1 MELTSLTIKDRP
13 KSLVQIAQDA
23 IRRGIIQKE
32 LKLGQPLKEAALA
45 RPLQISNTPVR
56 EALSLLKAEGLVVS
70 VPHKG
75 YRVFTLNQEELV
87 AFCELRF
94 TLEAQALRYGIERN
108 PKELVQKLHG
118 ILLKMQKNQDES
130 MREEYLNLDTLFHI
144 SFFKACQNDFLLGHY
159 QKINSMIETMRHYIS
174 ISNEATQKS
183 LESHQAIVNEIDQ
196 GRIPK
201 AIELLEDHIV
211 SWSKRSNIE
220 FSKLNCLKTSQ
231 DLLNA

>member
-130 MREEYLNLDTLFHI
+130 MREEYLNLDTLFHM
-144 SFFKACQNDFLLGHY
+144 SFFNACQNDFLLGHY

-183 LESHQAIVNEIDQ
+183 LENHMAIVNEIDQ
-196 GRIPK
+196 GKIPK

-220 FSKLNCLKTSQ
+220 FS
-231 DLLNA
+231 

>member
-108 PKELVQKLHG
+108 PSELVQKLHG

-183 LESHQAIVNEIDQ
+183 LENHMAIVNEIDQ

-220 FSKLNCLKTSQ
+220 FS
-231 DLLNA
+231 

>member
-70 VPHKG
+70 VPYKG

-174 ISNEATQKS
+174 ISNEATRKS
-183 LESHQAIVNEIDQ
+183 LENHEAIVNEIDQ

-211 SWSKRSNIE
+211 SWSWI
-220 FSKLNCLKTSQ
+220 F
-231 DLLNA
+231 

>member
-1 MELTSLTIKDRP
+1 MDLISLTIKDRP

-32 LKLGQPLKEAALA
+32 LKLGQPLKEASLA
-45 RPLQISNTPVR
+45 RHLQFSNTPVR

-130 MREEYLNLDTLFHI
+130 MREEYLNLDTLFHM
-144 SFFKACQNDFLLGHY
+144 SFFKACQNDFLLRHY

-183 LESHQAIVNEIDQ
+183 LENHEAIVNEIDQ

-220 FSKLNCLKTSQ
+220 FS
-231 DLLNA
+231 

>member
-130 MREEYLNLDTLFHI
+130 MREEYLNLDTLFHM

-174 ISNEATQKS
+174 ISNKATQKS
-183 LESHQAIVNEIDQ
+183 LDSHQAIVNEIDQ

-220 FSKLNCLKTSQ
+220 FS
-231 DLLNA
+231 

>member
-32 LKLGQPLKEAALA
+32 LKLGQPLKEASLA
-45 RPLQISNTPVR
+45 RPLQTSNTPVR

-130 MREEYLNLDTLFHI
+130 MREEYLNLDTLFHM

-183 LESHQAIVNEIDQ
+183 LENHMAIVNEIDQ

-220 FSKLNCLKTSQ
+220 FS
-231 DLLNA
+231 

>member
-1 MELTSLTIKDRP
+1 MKDGTHLTHDQRP
-13 KSLVQIAQDA
+13 SK
-23 IRRGIIQKE
+23 
-32 LKLGQPLKEAALA
+32 
-45 RPLQISNTPVR
+45 ISGSDCPGRNPERNHPEGTETGATFKGSISGPSSSDQQYPR
-56 EALSLLKAEGLVVS
+56 QGSAFSSKAEGLVVS

-130 MREEYLNLDTLFHI
+130 MREEYLNLDTLFHM
-144 SFFKACQNDFLLGHY
+144 SFFKACQNDFLLEHY

-183 LESHQAIVNEIDQ
+183 LDSHQAIVNEIDQ

-220 FSKLNCLKTSQ
+220 FS
-231 DLLNA
+231 

>member
-118 ILLKMQKNQDES
+118 ILLKMQKNRDES
-130 MREEYLNLDTLFHI
+130 MREEYLNLDTLFHM
-144 SFFKACQNDFLLGHY
+144 SFFNACQNDFLLGHY

-183 LESHQAIVNEIDQ
+183 LDNHEAIVNEIDQ

-220 FSKLNCLKTSQ
+220 FS
-231 DLLNA
+231 

>member
-32 LKLGQPLKEAALA
+32 LKLGQPLKEASLD

-130 MREEYLNLDTLFHI
+130 MREEYLNLDTLFHM
-144 SFFKACQNDFLLGHY
+144 SFFKACQNDFLLRHY

-183 LESHQAIVNEIDQ
+183 LDSHKAIVNEIDQ

-220 FSKLNCLKTSQ
+220 FS
-231 DLLNA
+231 

>member
-130 MREEYLNLDTLFHI
+130 MREEYLNLDTLFHM

-183 LESHQAIVNEIDQ
+183 LDSHQAIVNEIDQ

-220 FSKLNCLKTSQ
+220 FS
-231 DLLNA
+231 

>member
-32 LKLGQPLKEAALA
+32 LKLGQPLKEAALV

-174 ISNEATQKS
+174 ISNEASQKS
-183 LESHQAIVNEIDQ
+183 LENHEAIVNEIDQ

-211 SWSKRSNIE
+211 SWSKRSNIK
-220 FSKLNCLKTSQ
+220 FS
-231 DLLNA
+231 

>member
-23 IRRGIIQKE
+23 IRRGVIQKE

-130 MREEYLNLDTLFHI
+130 MCEEYLNMDTLFHM

-183 LESHQAIVNEIDQ
+183 LENHMAIVNEIDQ

-201 AIELLEDHIV
+201 SIELLEYHIV

-220 FSKLNCLKTSQ
+220 FS
-231 DLLNA
+231 

>member
-130 MREEYLNLDTLFHI
+130 MREEYLNLDTLFHM

-183 LESHQAIVNEIDQ
+183 LENHEAIVNEIDL

-220 FSKLNCLKTSQ
+220 FS
-231 DLLNA
+231 

>member
-23 IRRGIIQKE
+23 LRRGIIEKE
-32 LKLGQPLKEAALA
+32 LKLGQPLKEVSLA
-45 RPLQISNTPVR
+45 RPLQISNPPVR

-75 YRVFTLNQEELV
+75 YRVFTLNQDELV

-130 MREEYLNLDTLFHI
+130 MREEYLNLDTLFHM

-183 LESHQAIVNEIDQ
+183 LESHQAIVNEIGQ
-196 GRIPK
+196 GRIQK

-220 FSKLNCLKTSQ
+220 FS
-231 DLLNA
+231 

>member
-130 MREEYLNLDTLFHI
+130 MREEYLNLDTLFHM

-220 FSKLNCLKTSQ
+220 FS
-231 DLLNA
+231 

>member
-1 MELTSLTIKDRP
+1 MNDGTHLTHDQRP
-13 KSLVQIAQDA
+13 
-23 IRRGIIQKE
+23 
-32 LKLGQPLKEAALA
+32 P
-45 RPLQISNTPVR
+45 QISGSDCPGRNPERNHPEGTETGATFKGSISGPSSSDQQYPR
-56 EALSLLKAEGLVVS
+56 QGSAFSSKAEGLVVS

-130 MREEYLNLDTLFHI
+130 MREEYLNLDTLFHM
-144 SFFKACQNDFLLGHY
+144 SFFKACQNDFLLRHY

-183 LESHQAIVNEIDQ
+183 LESHEAIVNEIDQ

-220 FSKLNCLKTSQ
+220 FS
-231 DLLNA
+231 

>member
-32 LKLGQPLKEAALA
+32 LKLGQPLEEAYLA

-130 MREEYLNLDTLFHI
+130 MREEYLNLDTLFHM

-183 LESHQAIVNEIDQ
+183 LENHEAIVNEIDQ

-220 FSKLNCLKTSQ
+220 YS
-231 DLLNA
+231 

>member
-130 MREEYLNLDTLFHI
+130 MREEYLNLDTLFHM
-144 SFFKACQNDFLLGHY
+144 SFFKACQNDFLLRHY

-183 LESHQAIVNEIDQ
+183 LENHEAIVNEIDQ
-196 GRIPK
+196 GKIPK

-220 FSKLNCLKTSQ
+220 FS
-231 DLLNA
+231 

>member
-56 EALSLLKAEGLVVS
+56 EALSLLKAEGRVVS

-130 MREEYLNLDTLFHI
+130 MREEYLNLDTLFHM

-174 ISNEATQKS
+174 ISDEATQKS
-183 LESHQAIVNEIDQ
+183 LENHMAIINEIDQ

-211 SWSKRSNIE
+211 SWSKRSNIK
-220 FSKLNCLKTSQ
+220 FS
-231 DLLNA
+231 

>member
-183 LESHQAIVNEIDQ
+183 LENHMAIVNEIDQ
-196 GRIPK
+196 GKIPK

-220 FSKLNCLKTSQ
+220 FS
-231 DLLNA
+231 

>member
-32 LKLGQPLKEAALA
+32 LKLGQPLKEVSLA

-130 MREEYLNLDTLFHI
+130 MREEYLNLDTLFHM

-183 LESHQAIVNEIDQ
+183 LENHEAIVNEIDQ

-220 FSKLNCLKTSQ
+220 FS
-231 DLLNA
+231 

>member
-32 LKLGQPLKEAALA
+32 LKLGQPLKESSLA

-87 AFCELRF
+87 AFCELRY

-108 PKELVQKLHG
+108 PKELVQKLHR

-130 MREEYLNLDTLFHI
+130 LREEYLNLDTLFHM
-144 SFFKACQNDFLLGHY
+144 SFFKACQNDFLLRHY

-183 LESHQAIVNEIDQ
+183 LESHEAIVNEIDQ

-220 FSKLNCLKTSQ
+220 FS
-231 DLLNA
+231 

>member
-108 PKELVQKLHG
+108 PKELVEKLHG

-130 MREEYLNLDTLFHI
+130 MREEYLNLDTLFHM

-183 LESHQAIVNEIDQ
+183 LENHEAIVNEIDE
-196 GRIPK
+196 GKIPK

-220 FSKLNCLKTSQ
+220 FS
-231 DLLNA
+231 

>member
-32 LKLGQPLKEAALA
+32 LKLGQPLKEASLA
-45 RPLQISNTPVR
+45 RPFQISNTPVR

-183 LESHQAIVNEIDQ
+183 LDNHEAIVNEIDQ

-220 FSKLNCLKTSQ
+220 FS
-231 DLLNA
+231 

>member
-70 VPHKG
+70 APHKG

-183 LESHQAIVNEIDQ
+183 LENHEAIVNEIDQ

-220 FSKLNCLKTSQ
+220 FS
-231 DLLNA
+231 

>member
-1 MELTSLTIKDRP
+1 MALTSLTIKDRP

-32 LKLGQPLKEAALA
+32 LKLGQSLKEASLA

-118 ILLKMQKNQDES
+118 ILLKMQKNQAES
-130 MREEYLNLDTLFHI
+130 MREEYLNLDTLFHM

-183 LESHQAIVNEIDQ
+183 LENHMAIVNEIDQ

-220 FSKLNCLKTSQ
+220 FS
-231 DLLNA
+231 

>member
-118 ILLKMQKNQDES
+118 ILLKMQKNQDEP

-183 LESHQAIVNEIDQ
+183 LENHEAIVNEIDQ

-220 FSKLNCLKTSQ
+220 FS
-231 DLLNA
+231 

>member
-13 KSLVQIAQDA
+13 KSLVQITQDT

-130 MREEYLNLDTLFHI
+130 MREEYLNLDTLFHM

-183 LESHQAIVNEIDQ
+183 LENHMAIVNEIDQ

-220 FSKLNCLKTSQ
+220 FS
-231 DLLNA
+231 

>member
-130 MREEYLNLDTLFHI
+130 MREEYLNLDTLFHM
-144 SFFKACQNDFLLGHY
+144 SFFKACKNDFLLRHY

-183 LESHQAIVNEIDQ
+183 LESHEAIVNEIDQ

-220 FSKLNCLKTSQ
+220 FS
-231 DLLNA
+231 

>member
-75 YRVFTLNQEELV
+75 YRVFRLNQEELV

-130 MREEYLNLDTLFHI
+130 MREEYLNLDTLFHM

-183 LESHQAIVNEIDQ
+183 LENHEAIVNEIDQ

-220 FSKLNCLKTSQ
+220 FS
-231 DLLNA
+231 

>member
-87 AFCELRF
+87 ALCELRF

-130 MREEYLNLDTLFHI
+130 LREEYLNLDTLFHM

-183 LESHQAIVNEIDQ
+183 LENHEAIVNEIDQ
-196 GRIPK
+196 GRISK

-220 FSKLNCLKTSQ
+220 FS
-231 DLLNA
+231 

>member
-23 IRRGIIQKE
+23 IRRGITQKE

-130 MREEYLNLDTLFHI
+130 MREEYLNLDTLFHM

-183 LESHQAIVNEIDQ
+183 LENHEAIVNEIDQ

-220 FSKLNCLKTSQ
+220 FS
-231 DLLNA
+231 

>member
-32 LKLGQPLKEAALA
+32 LKLGQPLKEASLA
-45 RPLQISNTPVR
+45 RPLQTSNTPVR

-130 MREEYLNLDTLFHI
+130 MREEYLNLDTLFHM

-183 LESHQAIVNEIDQ
+183 LENHEAIVNEIDQ
-196 GRIPK
+196 GRIPE

-220 FSKLNCLKTSQ
+220 FS
-231 DLLNA
+231 

>member
-130 MREEYLNLDTLFHI
+130 LREEYLNLDTLFHM

-183 LESHQAIVNEIDQ
+183 LENHEAIVNEIDQ

-220 FSKLNCLKTSQ
+220 FS
-231 DLLNA
+231 

>member
-1 MELTSLTIKDRP
+1 MNDGTHLTHDQRP
-13 KSLVQIAQDA
+13 PQISGSDCPGRHPERNHPKGTETGATFKGT
-23 IRRGIIQKE
+23 RKG
-32 LKLGQPLKEAALA
+32 

-56 EALSLLKAEGLVVS
+56 EVLSLLKAEGLVVS

-118 ILLKMQKNQDES
+118 ILLKMQKNQDEP
-130 MREEYLNLDTLFHI
+130 MREEYLNLDTLFHM

-183 LESHQAIVNEIDQ
+183 LESHEAIVNEIDQ

-220 FSKLNCLKTSQ
+220 FS
-231 DLLNA
+231 

>member
-130 MREEYLNLDTLFHI
+130 LREEYLNLDTLFHM

-159 QKINSMIETMRHYIS
+159 RKINSMIETMRHYIS

-183 LESHQAIVNEIDQ
+183 LDNHEAIVNEIDQ
-196 GRIPK
+196 GRIPE

-220 FSKLNCLKTSQ
+220 FS
-231 DLLNA
+231 